1 MAEDYLALM
10 CSAED
15 IVANRVEDD
24 QRGWD
29 FFLEYPAI
37 DSDLP
42 PDLRPTPHS
51 CFVQVKSSQRGKRSW
66 TLKLSNALRYAQ
78 TNAPYFVVLMIF
90 PPKALKPS
98 KVYVQH
104 FWTEQIREALA
115 AGRKAHLDGVD
126 GLHTIDFPIS
136 FADHEACAPDDLVS
150 KITKTLDAIGPSYIT
165 QKQELLR
172 TLGYEE
178 GAAVGHFRLGEGVE
192 PEAFVDM
199 LLGRGD
205 VEVTGFEVQDK
216 RFDLLGPKLIPEMK
230 GRLSVVIEPKAE
242 CSVVVSGPK
251 GTQPVRLVG
260 AVYTPGLPGLPPELQ
275 KLRILA
281 PPLDLIVTPFAT
293 QEATLSHDGSEPLE
307 ILDLY
312 RRSTIWSWSDQGDV
326 RIEVWAHGR
335 LMINGELQLSGA
347 RGAAYW
353 RRLNQALRRLLDFA
367 PSDLWPATARFK
379 IVDMMEELDDLAK
392 FAGMITDPG
401 VEMTVGEIPSDA
413 EDMLSGC
420 RRFLGGQWMQM
431 NDVTLYAVFVGDIE
445 EVKVRDGT
453 ATLRLGKPTIIR
465 RAVLSGPAS
474 AHEDYILA
482 TFDAVSAAEGGPD
495 VLYMRPTFEAAEP
508 ETETEPEA

>member
-1 MAEDYLALM
+1 MAEDFLALM
-10 CSAED
+10 CSAQD

-37 DSDLP
+37 HSDLP

-51 CFVQVKSSQRGKRSW
+51 CLIQVKSSQRAKRSW

-90 PPKALKPS
+90 LPNALKPS

-115 AGRKAHLDGVD
+115 AGRRAHLEGLDA
-126 GLHTIDFPIS
+126 LHTIDFPIS
-136 FADHEACAPDDLVS
+136 FEAHEASTPEDFVS
-150 KITKTLDAIGPSYIT
+150 KITETLDEIGPSYVT
-165 QKQELLR
+165 QKQQLLS

-178 GAAVGHFRLGEGVE
+178 GVAVGRFRLGEGVE

-205 VEVTGFEVQDK
+205 VEVTGFELQDK
-216 RFDLLGPKLIPEMK
+216 RFDLPGPSLAPTMN

-251 GTQPVRLVG
+251 GTEPVRLVG
-260 AVYTPGLPGLPPELQ
+260 AVYSPGLPGLPKELQ
-275 KLRILA
+275 KLRVLA
-281 PPLDLIVTPFAT
+281 PPLDLILRPFAT
-293 QEATLSHDGSEPLE
+293 TEATLTHDGSEPLE

-312 RRSTIWSWSDQGDV
+312 RRSTIWSWSDRGDV

-353 RRLNQALRRLLDFA
+353 RRLKQALRRLLDFA
-367 PSDLWPATARFK
+367 PADLWPASARFK
-379 IVDMMEELDDLAK
+379 VVDMMEELDDLAK
-392 FAGMITDPG
+392 FAGMITEPG

-413 EDMLSGC
+413 EDMLNDC
-420 RRFLGGQWMQM
+420 RRFLAGPWMQL
-431 NDVTLYAVFVGDIE
+431 NDVTLYAVLVSDID
-445 EVKVRDGT
+445 EVKIKDGK
-453 ATLRLGKPTIIR
+453 AVIRLGKPTVLR

-474 AHEDYILA
+474 DHEDYILA
-482 TFDAVSAAEGGPD
+482 TFDAVREAEGGPD
-495 VLYMRPTFEAAEP
+495 VLYMPPSCGTDGSTADV
-508 ETETEPEA
+508 